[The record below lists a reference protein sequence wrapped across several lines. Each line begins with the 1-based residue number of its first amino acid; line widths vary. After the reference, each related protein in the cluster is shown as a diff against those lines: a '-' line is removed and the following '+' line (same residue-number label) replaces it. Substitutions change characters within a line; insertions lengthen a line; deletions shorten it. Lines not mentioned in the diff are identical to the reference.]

1 MHSLTALIRCSIKFV
16 AVRLLLEMEEID
28 VGGENVAGDTA
39 ADIGREALAELSEGR
54 KEIERGRKVKD
65 AEEILRLLG
74 ERAVG

>member
-1 MHSLTALIRCSIKFV
+1 
-16 AVRLLLEMEEID
+16 MEEID

-54 KEIERGRKVKD
+54 KEIERGRKEIERGRKVKD